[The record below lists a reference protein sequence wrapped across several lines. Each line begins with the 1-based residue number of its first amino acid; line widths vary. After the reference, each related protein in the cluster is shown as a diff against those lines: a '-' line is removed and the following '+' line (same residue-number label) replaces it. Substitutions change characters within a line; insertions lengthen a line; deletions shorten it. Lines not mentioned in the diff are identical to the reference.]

1 MSFRKIDASSGINW
15 LTGAISLVLRN
26 PVEFLVM
33 GLIIGAINLV
43 PVLGGLFLAL
53 CGPALAGGIVFA
65 AREQDQGRKP
75 EIVHLFRAFQEPGR
89 IVPMLML
96 CLPSLVGGFVILVF
110 GFVFGLS
117 ALIGGGLS
125 AAASDGSGAHWLAAL
140 GGGFLAFGLV
150 AVAVLIAVYALQFFA
165 IPRVMLDH
173 AEPWDAMKDSLAA
186 CLANIGAFLLYAVVL
201 LVVAGVLFVVLAI
214 IPILGWLA
222 LFTAL
227 AAVTACAQY
236 LAYREVY
243 GVAIA
248 AEADGPVVADQ
259 DVTDRTSAE
268 PPPSDS
274 DNRE

>member
-1 MSFRKIDASSGINW
+1 MNFRKIDVSSGIHW
-15 LTGAISLVLRN
+15 LSGAVRLVLRN

-33 GLIIGAINLV
+33 GLIIAAINLV

-53 CGPALAGGIVFA
+53 CGPALSGGIVYA

-89 IVPMLML
+89 ITPMLML

-125 AAASDGSGAHWLAAL
+125 AAATDGSGAHWLAAL

-150 AVAVLIAVYALQFFA
+150 AVAVLVAVYALQFFA

-173 AEPWDAMKDSLAA
+173 AEPWEAMRDSLSA
-186 CLANIGAFLLYAVVL
+186 CLANLGAFLLYAVVL

-214 IPILGWLA
+214 IPLLGWLA
-222 LFTAL
+222 LFTVL

-243 GVAIA
+243 GGA
-248 AEADGPVVADQ
+248 AG
-259 DVTDRTSAE
+259 SAE
-268 PPPSDS
+268 GMPEPPSPAK
-274 DNRE
+274 

>member
-1 MSFRKIDASSGINW
+1 MSFRKVEAASGMNW
-15 LTGAISLVLRN
+15 LSGAVGIVSRN

-33 GLIIGAINLV
+33 GLIVAAINLV

-53 CGPALAGGIVFA
+53 CGPALAGGIAYA
-65 AREQDQGRKP
+65 AREQDQGRRP
-75 EIVHLFRAFQEPGR
+75 EIMHLFRAFQEPGR
-89 IVPMLML
+89 IAPMLML

-117 ALIGGGLS
+117 ALIGGGLG
-125 AAASDGSGAHWLAAL
+125 AAASDGSGAPWLAAL

-150 AVAVLIAVYALQFFA
+150 AVAVLVAVYALQFFA

-173 AEPWDAMKDSLAA
+173 AEPWEAMKDSLSA
-186 CLANIGAFLLYAVVL
+186 CLANLGAFVLYAVVV

-214 IPILGWLA
+214 IPVLGWLA

-243 GVAIA
+243 GGP
-248 AEADGPVVADQ
+248 AETPQDGSEGA
-259 DVTDRTSAE
+259 SE
-268 PPPSDS
+268 PPAPGA
-274 DNRE
+274 